1 MRASKPSS
9 ARCHT
14 TSRVPTL
21 DCLVVGGNLERVHEE
36 DSLDV
41 YRDSVSLTESMMSS
55 GDNAHKIQAFS
66 HYMHIGPLGSILEK
80 RLAHE
85 SRTSTTR
92 IKYTIRLI

>member
-55 GDNAHKIQAFS
+55 GDNAHKNPSFLTLYAC
-66 HYMHIGPLGSILEK
+66 
-80 RLAHE
+80 RA
-85 SRTSTTR
+85 
-92 IKYTIRLI
+92 IRLYFREKACT